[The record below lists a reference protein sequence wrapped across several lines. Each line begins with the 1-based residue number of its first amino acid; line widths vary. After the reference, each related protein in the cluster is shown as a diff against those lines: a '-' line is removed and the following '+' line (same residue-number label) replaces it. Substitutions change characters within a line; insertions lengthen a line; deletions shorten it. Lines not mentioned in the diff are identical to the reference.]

1 MNERRGKWKLCRKRD
16 QATSSFFYCSCSS
29 PSVRSP
35 QIKNPIGMFI
45 PIFLAVIPL
54 PLRSLPTI
62 TRCVEMRR
70 LSEREGGETQAQ
82 VCHPRPAP
90 LPTSCLP
97 RIVISYSRSRFPSPP
112 SCSHRSGEERDTLFN
127 SAKDT
132 AHTQPSSPK

>member
-1 MNERRGKWKLCRKRD
+1 MQEKGPGDKFFFLLQLLIALCSVPADKKPDWNVHPYFSCGHSPPTSLSAYHHTLCRD
-16 QATSSFFYCSCSS
+16 A
-29 PSVRSP
+29 P
-35 QIKNPIGMFI
+35 
-45 PIFLAVIPL
+45 VI
-54 PLRSLPTI
+54 R
-62 TRCVEMRR
+62 
-70 LSEREGGETQAQ
+70 EREGGETQAQ